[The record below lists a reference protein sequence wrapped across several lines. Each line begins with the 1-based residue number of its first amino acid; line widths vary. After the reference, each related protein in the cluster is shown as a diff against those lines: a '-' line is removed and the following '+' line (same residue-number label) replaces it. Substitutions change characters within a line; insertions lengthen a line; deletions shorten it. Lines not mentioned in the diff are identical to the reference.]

1 MAAIDERLTNVN
13 NERDEAL
20 NEVDQ
25 TYGNMISQSDKYFQ
39 EQANAVDKWGK
50 EQTNLQNQQTDF
62 AIDKIEQQKEWAEK
76 DYTKEQSGAY
86 TDWQKQSNQ
95 YGVNAEQM
103 AAQGMANTG
112 YSESAQVSMYNQYQ
126 NRVAMARESFVRAQA
141 EFNNAITEA
150 RLQNNAALAKIAAET
165 LQKKL
170 ELSLQGFQYK
180 NQLITEKAEAKRK
193 VSSDYWGRYTDV
205 LDQIN
210 TENALA
216 ETKRH
221 NEASEAATKAQLEI
235 QRAAQALNEKKFEW
249 QKAQAGGSSSGGS
262 SGGSGK
268 INKGSSKPKTSSKNK
283 SEIVATS
290 GSGVKTGT
298 SGNTTS
304 KSSRSKADNLEKKKY
319 SERSWTLVDDGG
331 TNWFW
336 GVDGNAKY
344 KDQYGNTVS
353 GDKLVD
359 TLVDEGMSKKN
370 AKGYVKALQKAL
382 GAG

>member
-221 NEASEAATKAQLEI
+221 NEAAEAAQKASLDI
-235 QRAAQALNEKKFEW
+235 QRAAQALDEKKFEW

-268 INKGSSKPKTSSKNK
+268 INKGKVKSASKNK
-283 SEIVATS
+283 SEIVQTSGAGVKKGSSSS
-290 GSGVKTGT
+290 GSGATIDMQSVLALGRGPISAENLANLVAAGVVKRYEENGKIKFKNIITG
-298 SGNTTS
+298 GPTS
-304 KSSRSKADNLEKKKY
+304 KISRVSESS
-319 SERSWTLVDDGG
+319 
-331 TNWFW
+331 
-336 GVDGNAKY
+336 
-344 KDQYGNTVS
+344 S
-353 GDKLVD
+353 G
-359 TLVDEGMSKKN
+359 S
-370 AKGYVKALQKAL
+370 GYRLRLNK
-382 GAG
+382 